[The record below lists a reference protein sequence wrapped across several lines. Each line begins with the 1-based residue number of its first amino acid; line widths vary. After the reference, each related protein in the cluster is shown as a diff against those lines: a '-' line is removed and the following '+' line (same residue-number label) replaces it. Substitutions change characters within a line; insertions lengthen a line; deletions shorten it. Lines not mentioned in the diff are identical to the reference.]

1 MRERER
7 ADGDHDDADGIH
19 SFSWGQFFCE
29 VRFGCSKCLINDCAV
44 RGDES
49 EQQREKR
56 VICV

>member
-7 ADGDHDDADGIH
+7 ADGDHDDGDGIH

-29 VRFGCSKCLINDCAV
+29 VRFGCSKCLINDFA
-44 RGDES
+44 GDES